1 MDERDFT
8 SIISGEIRSSYGEYM
23 YFQPNQLPFDI
34 ELKPEFLSKSM
45 EAIILLSRLDGKA
58 SEMDESE
65 RDMFMK
71 AFSLKESTHS
81 SSIEGTRTT
90 LGDLYRYEKTSPEN
104 EVRLRDSQEVLN
116 YKKALGLGL
125 EMMND
130 GARLDHDLLLH
141 LHGILLSGVRGENKS
156 PGKNRAEQNAIGKLG
171 DTLETANFVPA
182 TPESIG
188 HLLDNLFEFIESDEN
203 PIIKI
208 ALAHYQFETIHP
220 FRDGNGRIGRLMIPL
235 ILSKENI
242 LHFPMIYPSEYFDRN
257 RDQYID
263 RLYSVSARDE
273 FNEWIGFFIDALIH
287 QTIES
292 IRTIDELRQYK
303 KELRKLSSNIT
314 ELSVIEMLFSNP
326 YINSADVMSE
336 CGVSNPTANKVL
348 ANLESKGI
356 IRETTG
362 KRRNMLYAA
371 DGILDILTKRHR

>member
-8 SIISGEIRSSYGEYM
+8 SIISGEVRSSYGEYM

-34 ELKPEFLSKSM
+34 ELKPELLRKSM

-65 RDMFMK
+65 RDVFMK

-90 LGDLYRYEKTSPEN
+90 LDDLYRYEKTSPEN

-116 YKKALGLGL
+116 YKRALGLGL

-130 GARLDHDLLLH
+130 GARLDHELLLH

-156 PGKNRAEQNAIGKLG
+156 PGKYRTEQNAIGKLG
-171 DTLETANFVPA
+171 DTLETAKFVPA

-188 HLLDNLFEFIESDEN
+188 YLLDNLFEFIESDEN

-263 RLYSVSARDE
+263 RL
-273 FNEWIGFFIDALIH
+273 
-287 QTIES
+287 
-292 IRTIDELRQYK
+292 
-303 KELRKLSSNIT
+303 
-314 ELSVIEMLFSNP
+314 
-326 YINSADVMSE
+326 
-336 CGVSNPTANKVL
+336 
-348 ANLESKGI
+348 
-356 IRETTG
+356 
-362 KRRNMLYAA
+362 
-371 DGILDILTKRHR
+371 

>member
-90 LGDLYRYEKTSPEN
+90 LDDLYRYEKTSPEN

>member
-8 SIISGEIRSSYGEYM
+8 SIMSGKIGSSYGKYM

-90 LGDLYRYEKTSPEN
+90 LDDLYRYEKTSPEN

-125 EMMND
+125 EMMNG
-130 GARLDHDLLLH
+130 GARLDHELLLH
-141 LHGILLSGVRGENKS
+141 LQGILLSGVRGENKS
-156 PGKNRAEQNAIGKLG
+156 PGKYRTEQNAIGKLG
-171 DTLETANFVPA
+171 DTLETAKFVPA

-188 HLLDNLFEFIESDEN
+188 YLLDNLFEFIESDEN

-292 IRTIDELRQYK
+292 IRAIDELRQYK

-336 CGVSNPTANKVL
+336 CDVSNPTANKVL

-356 IRETTG
+356 IREITG

-371 DGILDILTKRHR
+371 DGILDILTKRH